1 MIMVMMAVDV
11 VLVVVATKEDKR
23 PKEKDKRFL
32 VYLQEIFFLLKISNL
47 FSVNSRYLK
56 SYKLVLNKDSMFE

>member
-11 VLVVVATKEDKR
+11 VPVVVATKEDKR

-32 VYLQEIFFLLKISNL
+32 VYLQEIFFLLKIGDLS
-47 FSVNSRYLK
+47 SVPQPKNAAYPII
-56 SYKLVLNKDSMFE
+56 